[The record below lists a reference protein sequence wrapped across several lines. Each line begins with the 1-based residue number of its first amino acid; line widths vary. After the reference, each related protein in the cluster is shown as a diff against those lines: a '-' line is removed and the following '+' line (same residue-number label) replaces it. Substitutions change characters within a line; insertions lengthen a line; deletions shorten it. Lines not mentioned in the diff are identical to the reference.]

1 MQASILKTICV
12 YMCMCTAQ
20 VTTAIAYPT
29 KITGENSGTSVYRR
43 YKQGSSGIMGMMV
56 KTWICLN
63 LILLASDD
71 FLT

>member
-1 MQASILKTICV
+1 
-12 YMCMCTAQ
+12 MCTAQ
-20 VTTAIAYPT
+20 VTAAIEFPT

-43 YKQGSSGIMGMMV
+43 YKKGSSGIMGMMV

-63 LILLASDD
+63 LILLSSND